1 MPSARPPHWLVHDH
15 WKPYYKYDALHALCN
30 QHLLRELKFLAD
42 MSILAWELPQ
52 DIPMALVL
60 YKWIFSYFVV
70 GGWFTWVATIL
81 ALISTASIFPE
92 FVAGGAIDLY
102 LSKPIGRLR
111 LFATKYLTGL
121 LFVVPQVTVFTVG
134 SFLVLGL
141 RAGVWEPGLFLAIPI
156 VVLFFSYLFSIC
168 VLLGVLT
175 RSTLTA
181 FFLTLVAWFLIWGLN
196 RTDTFRNRIDD
207 FYQQR
212 ARFAEQQVARFDRQ
226 IADLEARLKPVPTR
240 PETPDQSLVA
250 GGNLADARELQRL
263 RSLRDRTAA
272 KTVDTKPPAQL
283 IVAQRVV
290 FIGNTLVPKTQ
301 DTLEQGL
308 GFLHLRDGIAH
319 LPAHQIDRA
328 GAGCGSVDGY
338 REGLEHGQGAD
349 RAGQPRGERAGISH
363 AAAKRAR
370 GGKRRPPG
378 HAHRAA
384 VRRRG
389 SCGSS

>member
-1 MPSARPPHWLVHDH
+1 MIATQTKALLV
-15 WKPYYKYDALHALCN
+15 DAY
-30 QHLLRELKFLAD
+30 RELNARKIFWVVLLLTGVVVAAFGTLGVQGNRL
-42 MSILAWELPQ
+42 SILAWELPQ
-52 DIPMALVL
+52 DIPLALVL

-92 FVAGGAIDLY
+92 FVAGGTIDLY

-121 LFVVPQVTVFTVG
+121 LFVVLQVTVFTVG

-175 RSTLTA
+175 RSTLSA

-196 RTDTFRNRIDD
+196 RTDTFLNRIDD

-212 ARFAEQQVARFDRQ
+212 ARSAEQQVARFDRQ
-226 IADLEARLKPVPTR
+226 IADLEARLKPVQTR
-240 PETPDQSLVA
+240 PGTPDPSVAA
-250 GGNLADARELQRL
+250 GGNPADARELQRL

-272 KTVDTKPPAQL
+272 KVLETKPPAQL

-290 FIGNTLVPKTQ
+290 FICNTLVPKTQ
-301 DTLEQGL
+301 DTLGLLDRVLFTDSDIKETTKPTTEEGAGPRRGPPAL
-308 GFLHLRDGIAH
+308 GFLH
-319 LPAHQIDRA
+319 
-328 GAGCGSVDGY
+328 
-338 REGLEHGQGAD
+338 
-349 RAGQPRGERAGISH
+349 
-363 AAAKRAR
+363 AR
-370 GGKRRPPG
+370 SLGWIL
-378 HAHRAA
+378 
-384 VRRRG
+384 
-389 SCGSS
+389 GSSLVFELVMLGLASWRFCRRDY